1 MAVLDIRSAAKH
13 EIDVIKFSDD
23 ELLAQRLVKGGNS
36 ACPEANLIIDGDG
49 WEDSYTVPVCKKEDA
64 LNLAAALKK
73 AVDLGWF
80 D

>member
-1 MAVLDIRSAAKH
+1 MAVLDIRSADEH

-23 ELLAQRLVKGGNS
+23 DLQVQRLVKGGNS
-36 ACPEANLIIDGDG
+36 AYPNAKMVIDGDE
-49 WEDSYTVPVCKKEDA
+49 WEHSYTVAVYKKEDA
-64 LNLAAALKK
+64 FNLAAALKK

>member
-13 EIDVIKFSDD
+13 EIDVIKFSDE
-23 ELLAQRLVKGGNS
+23 ELLAHRLVKGDNS
-36 ACPEANLIIDGDG
+36 AYPNAKMIIDGNEWG
-49 WEDSYTVPVCKKEDA
+49 HEYTVAIYKKEDA

>member
-1 MAVLDIRSAAKH
+1 MTVLDIRSAAAQ

-23 ELLAQRLVKGGNS
+23 DFLAQRLVKGGNS
-36 ACPEANLIIDGDG
+36 AYPDAKLVIDGDR
-49 WEDSYTVPVCKKEDA
+49 WEASYTVAVYKKEDA

>member
-1 MAVLDIRSAAKH
+1 MAVLDIRSAAAQ
-13 EIDVIKFSDD
+13 EIDVIKFSDE
-23 ELLAQRLVKGGNS
+23 ELLAQCLVKGGNN
-36 ACPEANLIIDGDG
+36 AYPNAKMFIDGDE
-49 WEDSYTVPVCKKEDA
+49 WEQSYTVAIYKKEDA